1 MNPEANPVAQLS
13 EKMEKLRL
21 EKRTAVE
28 FQKRKHDD
36 WNDNYELYRG
46 KVRTNRL
53 TQRQPA
59 NIPLMKETIKT
70 LLSKVDDP
78 PSVEWKEKS
87 GDLTKQTIFQEMWNT
102 QFRDNKFEWKDL
114 QDKKNVFLYGLS
126 SRELNICDT
135 GIDVNILDTF
145 DILYD
150 PLMNPLDLETAR
162 FIIRQNIFRSVKE
175 ILTDDRYTTAGKES
189 LKSWATTSSGMVQSA
204 KNKLEYEKRQD
215 RLKAMGVQQDELQK
229 FAGGDVVVN
238 LTQHCTLEWDE
249 TSEEW
254 VKHVVVYAED
264 SVELMDETMQE
275 AMGVDFWPYV
285 MWMEDPE
292 TNDVYP
298 DGVADLVRTPNK
310 LINIW
315 FSQQIENRTLQ
326 NFQMH
331 WYAPTQGYQPQVYDP
346 GPGRM
351 LPAPPVPAGKGIQD
365 VIMPVAINGLDET
378 FNAINWLTSVVERG
392 SGATAIE
399 KGVPEEGEQTLGEV
413 KLLVG
418 SAQERAVS
426 MTKFYRGA
434 WYETA
439 VKWEALMQANPPPAT
454 TLYKTGQS
462 GKVYSKKVTTK
473 DWTSDAGYLPNVAS
487 TSEQEAE
494 QTKSIQRFQFVLQ
507 QFPNNP
513 ALRRI
518 AQKRELQLLD
528 LTPDEIKQ
536 VEDAQE
542 EADRVAAEQ
551 AALQAQPGPQAPQPE
566 GPGQP
571 VESPVDMQE
580 MGNLINELAA

>member
-1 MNPEANPVAQLS
+1 MNPTANPVTQLS
-13 EKMEKLRL
+13 SKMEKLRL
-21 EKRTAVE
+21 EKKTAIE

-46 KVRTNRL
+46 RVRTNRL

-78 PSVEWKEKS
+78 PSVSWKEKS
-87 GDLTKQTIFQEMWNT
+87 GDLTKQIIFQEMWDT
-102 QFRDNKFEWKDL
+102 QFRDGKLEWKDVL
-114 QDKKNVFLYGLS
+114 DKKNVFLYGLS
-126 SRELNICDT
+126 TRELNLCET
-135 GIDVNILDTF
+135 GVDITIMDVF

-162 FIIRQNIFRSVKE
+162 FIIRQNVFRSVKE
-175 ILTDDRYTTAGKES
+175 IIVDDRYTEAGKAA
-189 LKSWATTSSGMVQSA
+189 LQTWATSTSGIVQSA
-204 KNKLEYEKRQD
+204 KNKEEYEKRQD
-215 RLKAMGVQQDELQK
+215 RLKAMGVQQDQMQN

-238 LTQHCTLEWDE
+238 LTQHCTLEWE
-249 TSEEW
+249 GSAWT
-254 VKHVVVYAED
+254 KHVIVYAED
-264 SVELMDETMQE
+264 SIELMDESMMS
-275 AMGVDFWPYV
+275 ALGVDFWPYV

-331 WYAPTQGYQPQVYDP
+331 WYAPTQGYQPQVYEP

-351 LPAPPVPAGKGIQD
+351 LPAPPLGANQSIKD
-365 VIMPVAINGLDET
+365 VIMPVEINGLDET
-378 FNAINWLTSVVERG
+378 FNAINWLTGVVERG
-392 SGATAIE
+392 TGATAIE
-399 KGVPEEGEQTLGEV
+399 KGVPEGGEQTLGEIKV
-413 KLLVG
+413 LVG
-418 SAQERAVS
+418 NAQERAVS

-434 WYETA
+434 WYETSI
-439 VKWEALMQANPPPAT
+439 KWEALMQANPPKAT

-462 GKVYSKKVTTK
+462 GKVYSKKVTAS
-473 DWTSDAGYLPNVAS
+473 DWQSAAGYLPEVAS

-494 QTKSIQRFQFVLQ
+494 QTKSIQRFQFVMQ
-507 QFPNNP
+507 QFPNNT

-536 VEDAQE
+536 VEDAQAE
-542 EADRVAAEQ
+542 SDRMEAQQ
-551 AALQAQPGPQAPQPE
+551 AAMAATHGPQASGQQQPAPAQPQP
-566 GPGQP
+566 
-571 VESPVDMQE
+571 DMASDPE
-580 MGNLINELAA
+580 VGNLINELTG

>member
-1 MNPEANPVAQLS
+1 MQPEANPVTMLS
-13 EKMEKLRL
+13 AKMEKLRR
-21 EKRTAVE
+21 EKKTATE

-59 NIPLMKETIKT
+59 NIPLMKETVKT
-70 LLSKVDDP
+70 LLSRVDDP
-78 PSVEWKEKS
+78 PTVTMKEKS
-87 GDLTKQTIFQEMWNT
+87 GDLQKQVVFQEMWNT
-102 QFRDNKFEWKDL
+102 QFRDGKFEWKDL
-114 QDKKNVFLYGLS
+114 QDKKNVFLYGLG
-126 SRELNICDT
+126 SRELNLCDT
-135 GIDVNILDTF
+135 GVDIHMLDTF

-150 PLMNPLDLETAR
+150 PLMDPINIESAR
-162 FIIRQNIFRSVKE
+162 FIIRQNIFRSIKE
-175 ILTDDRYTTAGKES
+175 ILADDRYTEKGKED
-189 LKSWATTSSGMVQSA
+189 LKTWATTTSGMVQSA
-204 KNKLEYEKRQD
+204 KNKEEYDKRQD
-215 RLKAMGVQQDELQK
+215 RLKAMGVQQDQILN

-238 LTQHCTLEWDE
+238 LTQHCTLEWEND
-249 TSEEW
+249 EW
-254 VKHVVVYAED
+254 VKHVVVYGQDA
-264 SVELMDETMQE
+264 VELMDDSMME

-298 DGVADLVRTPNK
+298 DGVCDLVRTPNK

-331 WYAPTQGYQPQVYDP
+331 WYAPVQGYQPQVYEP

-351 LPAPPVPAGKGIQD
+351 LPAPPVGAGQSIND
-365 VIMPVAINGLDET
+365 VIMPVQINGLDET

-392 SGATAIE
+392 TGATAIE
-399 KGVPEEGEQTLGEV
+399 KGVPEQGEQTLGEIKV
-413 KLLVG
+413 LVG
-418 SAQERAVS
+418 NAQERALT

-439 VKWEALMQANPPPAT
+439 VKWAALMQANPPPAA
-454 TLYKTGQS
+454 TLYKTGPS
-462 GKVYSKKVTTK
+462 GKVYAKKVTTA
-473 DWTSDAGYLPNVAS
+473 DWKSDAGYLPEVAS

-494 QTKSIQRFQFVLQ
+494 QMKSIQQFQFVMQ
-507 QFPNNP
+507 QFPNNA

-536 VEDAQE
+536 VEDAQM
-542 EADRVAAEQ
+542 EADRVEAEQ
-551 AALQAQPGPQAPQPE
+551 AAMAAQPAPGAAPAAQAQPQ
-566 GPGQP
+566 
-571 VESPVDMQE
+571 ESPVDMTE
-580 MGNLINELAA
+580 MSGLINELAT